1 MSTKLESAPQIF
13 EPEYYQ
19 RLYDIEENHWWAKGM
34 RDAMIALLRKPT
46 AEMNNLKVLDIG
58 CGTGYLLN
66 FVQKHYP
73 LSEEPT
79 GLDYSEHALKFCE
92 MRGATKLVLGSA
104 TEVPLPSAS
113 VDLIICI
120 DTIQHLAGQ
129 GADEKAIAEFK
140 RLLKPGGL
148 VYLRTNSSWGRVA
161 LKGAD
166 KNQYRRYDVPAV
178 TKMLRQSGFVV
189 ERATYLN
196 TLPSAFGAIREYVN
210 AFRKRGHSHDHGHNH
225 NHDHGHGHSHDH
237 GHEHSHDHGHGHG
250 HGHSHDHGHGHNHD
264 HGNAHNHTNG
274 HKLTNE
280 TKAIGPGLAIKNYT
294 KNLSWLNRLMHT
306 ELQMEA
312 ALLAANIDLP
322 FGHSCGFVARKP

>member
-19 RLYDIEENHWWAKGM
+19 RLYDIEENHWWAQGM

-46 AEMNNLKVLDIG
+46 EAMKNIEVLDIG
-58 CGTGYLLN
+58 CGTGYLLD

-73 LSEEPT
+73 LAEEPT

-92 MRGATKLVLGSA
+92 LRGAKKLVLGSA
-104 TEVPLPSAS
+104 TDVPLPSAS

-120 DTIQHLAGQ
+120 DTIQHLAGA

-140 RLLKPGGL
+140 RLLRPGGL

-166 KNQYRRYDVPAV
+166 KNQYRRYDVPTV
-178 TKMLRQSGFVV
+178 TAMLRQAGFVV

-196 TLPSAFGAIREYVN
+196 TLPSAFGALREFVN
-210 AFRKRGHSHDHGHNH
+210 ALRNRG
-225 NHDHGHGHSHDH
+225 NHDQGHEHGHGHSHED
-237 GHEHSHDHGHGHG
+237 GHHHNHSHDSDNPG
-250 HGHSHDHGHGHNHD
+250 
-264 HGNAHNHTNG
+264 
-274 HKLTNE
+274 LTNS
-280 TKAIGPGLAIKNYT
+280 TKAIGPGLAIKNYA
-294 KNLSWLNRLMHT
+294 KNLGWLNSLMHT
-306 ELQMEA
+306 ELTLEA

>member
-19 RLYDIEENHWWAKGM
+19 RLYDIEENHWWAQGM
-34 RDAMIALLRKPT
+34 RDAMVALLRKPT
-46 AEMNNLKVLDIG
+46 STMKNIEVLDIG
-58 CGTGYLLN
+58 CGTGYLLD
-66 FVQKHYP
+66 FVQKQYP
-73 LSEEPT
+73 LAGEPT

-120 DTIQHLAGQ
+120 DTIQHLAGA

-140 RLLKPGGL
+140 RLLRPGGL

-166 KNQYRRYDVPAV
+166 KNQYRRYTVPTV
-178 TKMLRQSGFVV
+178 TTMLRQAGFVV

-196 TLPSAFGAIREYVN
+196 TLPSAFGAVREYVN
-210 AFRKRGHSHDHGHNH
+210 AFKNRGNH
-225 NHDHGHGHSHDH
+225 HDH
-237 GHEHSHDHGHGHG
+237 GHEHGHGHDHDHGHGHG
-250 HGHSHDHGHGHNHD
+250 HDHGHGHNHA
-264 HGNAHNHTNG
+264 HGSDAHSHG
-274 HKLTNE
+274 LTNT
-280 TKAIGPGLAIKNYT
+280 TKAIGPGLAIRNYA
-294 KNLSWLNRLMHT
+294 KNLGWLNNLMHT
-306 ELQMEA
+306 ELSVEA
-312 ALLAANIDLP
+312 ALLNANIDLP